1 MPKFGWKCF
10 IGSFLFSLAA
20 VFATTRVYLM
30 LSQTPEE
37 ENPAEFAN
45 LESRNIE
52 LFAQKEDDIA
62 HAVAIKSAAGD
73 FNFEDSK
80 EPAAEHQTSA
90 EENNAEIQTASAE
103 NSSDLPEL
111 LPEPEDNGSILYEPE
126 DSSAAE
132 TNTAE
137 DATISVSPDYNDIS
151 EETAAATE
159 TAYSDSDE
167 LQIADASEAQPFM
180 IPLQHNYSVADGS
193 VTVSHET
200 ANNQIA
206 LASKNVKVDNLGIED
221 RPAETSLADAI
232 VEDSPWDIATVAN
245 EHITKNSFEKHNA
258 ERKNET
264 AALDPQTSEIP
275 AEEIK
280 LAGKRPDN
288 LLIKIPDEIKNDDN
302 LVPDLAYSE
311 ENKKLVKKL
320 HLDKPLKDSKKDTK
334 ESVTVNEKT
343 DISATTPV
351 PDSGKKN
358 KKTTSLTDSIAAWFS
373 SDSSKTAET
382 PEESDEENSA
392 EESADGKTSAFD
404 RLLGLGKNAKKGNIA
419 PSELKLAFQPNRA
432 EISGQTLDW
441 LHAFSANAM
450 AYEDVFIEI
459 RINAA
464 VSQELQ
470 QKRLKLLYSIL
481 LNNGVDFNK
490 INIIFTDREP
500 NSFIIR
506 NVRYASEESAAKAR
520 QEAYNPWR

>member
-20 VFATTRVYLM
+20 VFAATKAYLI

-45 LESRNIE
+45 LESKNIE
-52 LFAQKEDDIA
+52 LFAQKEDDNI
-62 HAVAIKSAAGD
+62 SDAAAEAG
-73 FNFEDSK
+73 FEDFK
-80 EPAAEHQTSA
+80 EPATVQLTPA
-90 EENNAEIQTASAE
+90 EEKNTEISTAAEIQTAADESRD
-103 NSSDLPEL
+103 NLPEL
-111 LPEPEDNGSILYEPE
+111 LPEPKDNGGILYEPE
-126 DSSAAE
+126 DSGAAE
-132 TNTAE
+132 ISTA
-137 DATISVSPDYNDIS
+137 DAAAIPFSPENNNKS
-151 EETAAATE
+151 EEPVAIAE
-159 TAYSDSDE
+159 TADSDSDE

-180 IPLQHNYSVADGS
+180 IPLQHNYSAADGS

-206 LASKNVKVDNLGIED
+206 LASKNVKVDNLGIENG
-221 RPAETSLADAI
+221 PAAESLADAI
-232 VEDSPWDIATVAN
+232 AADSPWEVATVAN
-245 EHITKNSFEKHNA
+245 EHITKNSFEKHSA
-258 ERKNET
+258 GHKKET
-264 AALDPQTSEIP
+264 AALDPQTAEVP
-275 AEEIK
+275 AAEIK

-320 HLDKPLKDSKKDTK
+320 HLDKPLKDTEKDV
-334 ESVTVNEKT
+334 SVKEKT
-343 DISATTPV
+343 DISATTPI
-351 PDSGKKN
+351 PDDSKNN

-373 SDSSKTAET
+373 SDSSKDMENSGESA
-382 PEESDEENSA
+382 EESSS

-404 RLLGLGKNAKKGNIA
+404 RLLGLGKKAQKSNIT